1 VPDKGLLEAVERLA
15 VDTGRIASSLE
26 ALVHRLATR
35 DGAPRVVCARPPSGS
50 DAPAPVNL
58 AKGPETLFIRL
69 QLLGDQPATVGPVTV
84 HAADSSSQA
93 VIERGSARVGQTQIN
108 AGEFFG
114 AELVVEPEMR
124 GALTAHPQQPLE
136 LRVRVSPGAYPGGT
150 LAVIPLKAAGEMG
163 GRPGWLPHD
172 AYDAPEAALRD

>member
-1 VPDKGLLEAVERLA
+1 M
-15 VDTGRIASSLE
+15 
-26 ALVHRLATR
+26 
-35 DGAPRVVCARPPSGS
+35 
-50 DAPAPVNL
+50 NL

-93 VIERGSARVGQTQIN
+93 VVQHGSARVDRAQID
-108 AGEFFG
+108 AGEFFE
-114 AELVVEPEMR
+114 AELVAEPEMR